1 MKINLTQKID
11 ALKLKMPLTINAGIL
26 EIQNMPKP
34 ILEKMKLE
42 IPKLEIES
50 NDHCERTRNDT
61 ILTFRQAIESPGKPA
76 IGITIEEKSTS
87 EPS

>member
-1 MKINLTQKID
+1 
-11 ALKLKMPLTINAGIL
+11 MPLTTNAGIF

-34 ILEKMKLE
+34 NQEKTKLE

-50 NDHCERTRNDT
+50 NEHCERARTDT
-61 ILTFRQAIESPGKPA
+61 ILTFRQAMESPGKPA